1 MSKTKLL
8 IACILMVVLG
18 GLFYNMTIRDKT
30 LDPNLKETLTMPGV
44 KSGVTDSLGQLG
56 IESTDDVKYQIK
68 GKKMNFI
75 YGNQRFYIKIS
86 TLEDPEMKKIIK
98 QLRLKIENNG
108 DGTYTVKYKGKEI
121 SEWVS

>member
-18 GLFYNMTIRDKT
+18 GLFYNMTISDKT